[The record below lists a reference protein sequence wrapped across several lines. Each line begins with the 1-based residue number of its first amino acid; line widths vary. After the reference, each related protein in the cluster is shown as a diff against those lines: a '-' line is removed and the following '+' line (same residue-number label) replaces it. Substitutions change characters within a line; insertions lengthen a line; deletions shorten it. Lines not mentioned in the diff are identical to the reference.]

1 LGGGPQTVDDA
12 FSSPIERLHS
22 RRALRAA
29 STLID
34 ACRQVRDPASGGLYY
49 WNTSTD
55 ETTAVGA
62 PRPTGPTALAVEDS
76 RGLMRA
82 DAPSTTSL
90 SRGLAV
96 TEGMIRSLATE
107 QARMCELSP
116 RRSLAWRE
124 TRPSVPASPRVLGV
138 RPRPA
143 SPAPLS
149 PRGPDVSPP
158 TTPSTGA
165 LLDFTVKLT
174 TVGAGRAKRA
184 ERPGS
189 LPLLSARG
197 GHRNSHVRGART
209 PRNDALYLP
218 RTVPSHL
225 EARHTAAAARS
236 ADRPLGSP
244 HAPAPAPPA
253 RAPVSRGSVGERVRR
268 RPHPLLPARGSSPPA
283 SPRLPTPP
291 HEVAP
296 LLAQRRAS
304 LAASLLVCP

>member
-1 LGGGPQTVDDA
+1 MGGGPQTVDDA

-49 WNTSTD
+49 WNTTTD

-116 RRSLAWRE
+116 RRRCIRSHHPPTLPNHSPNTPPQPSALGLQPGLARDKTVCPYE
-124 TRPSVPASPRVLGV
+124 PA
-138 RPRPA
+138 RPRREA
-143 SPAPLS
+143 KTRVS
-149 PRGPDVSPP
+149 GPFV
-158 TTPSTGA
+158 STGA
-165 LLDFTVKLT
+165 
-174 TVGAGRAKRA
+174 GCIAAHYS
-184 ERPGS
+184 EHGS
-189 LPLLSARG
+189 A
-197 GHRNSHVRGART
+197 
-209 PRNDALYLP
+209 
-218 RTVPSHL
+218 
-225 EARHTAAAARS
+225 
-236 ADRPLGSP
+236 
-244 HAPAPAPPA
+244 
-253 RAPVSRGSVGERVRR
+253 
-268 RPHPLLPARGSSPPA
+268 
-283 SPRLPTPP
+283 PRLYRET
-291 HEVAP
+291 HDGET
-296 LLAQRRAS
+296 
-304 LAASLLVCP
+304 